1 MIISGT
7 IRGLY
12 QLTSVVEDRD
22 GEHVANGP
30 AQQPALATIKDHLE
44 SINGIFKPGHI
55 ILFFDS
61 ISIIFICIGSE
72 KMQDDKV

>member
-1 MIISGT
+1 MIISPT

-12 QLTSVVEDRD
+12 QLTGIVEDRD

-44 SINGIFKPGHI
+44 SINGIFKPRHI
-55 ILFFDS
+55 ILFFD
-61 ISIIFICIGSE
+61 IILIILTWLFRIR
-72 KMQDDKV
+72 KDAV

>member
-1 MIISGT
+1 MIIFGT

-12 QLTSVVEDRD
+12 QLTGIVEHRD

-44 SINGIFKPGHI
+44 SINGIFKPRHS
-55 ILFFDS
+55 ILFFDN
-61 ISIIFICIGSE
+61 ISIVLLLF
-72 KMQDDKV
+72 DKV